1 MRAAPWVPG
10 QANEENEEVLQQ
22 PQQQHA
28 GSLRTD
34 SSLLLGTSMSKAAAT
49 KQQLQQQLGG
59 MNGNAV
65 PFFPKLAA
73 AKQLQQEGG
82 CRAVWEAGG
91 RALAAAAGKQPQDS
105 SCQGE
110 CAISIVQYFLAA
122 DCGDTYTV
130 FFTNSYCTVV

>member
-1 MRAAPWVPG
+1 MQAAPWVPG

-73 AKQLQQEGG
+73 AKGAGLFGRQGAGLLQQQQANSPKIP
-82 CRAVWEAGG
+82 AVKVNVLSVLCNIFW
-91 RALAAAAGKQPQDS
+91 L
-105 SCQGE
+105 
-110 CAISIVQYFLAA
+110 L
-122 DCGDTYTV
+122 
-130 FFTNSYCTVV
+130 TVVIHIQFSL